1 MNHEKKTTPDHHL
14 GAIFLITIVALKFIE
29 LSNDH
34 THCETITEEYVD
46 ENGVSIKNEKHVC
59 KERFSI

>member
-1 MNHEKKTTPDHHL
+1 MNHEKRLLPIIIL

>member
-1 MNHEKKTTPDHHL
+1 MKKRLLPIIIL